1 MSSHDRVRMDRDREV
16 EAAFVGLADTLGDD
30 FDVIDL
36 FDRLASH
43 VVSLTGAAAVG
54 VMMSDGYGR
63 LRTIAASSQRAALL
77 EALQVQAGRGPC
89 VRCYETGRSVHV
101 PDLTAPGHRWPEL
114 APPAARAGYRALHT
128 VPLRL
133 RTSSL
138 GAVNLFYA
146 RPGPAPYGDMSLA
159 QALADVAAV
168 AMLHESAIA
177 KRPQDLL
184 GRLQEAMTNKTT
196 IEQAK
201 GIIAVRGELSI
212 EDAALALRLHART
225 TRSPVTGVARA
236 LVRRDLT
243 PEYVLATWRRSAPA
257 AKMPGTLASA
267 HSIAFCCRV
276 VDFRSDRVVLEAA
289 GELDLSSA
297 DDMASVLDP
306 HVNSG
311 ARILVNMAAVTF
323 IDLRGLRVL
332 QNAYLREPM
341 LCIVS
346 PSSAVARLCELLDS
360 VLPLFETIEQ
370 ALAEQ
375 VR

>member
-1 MSSHDRVRMDRDREV
+1 MTSHDKVRMDREREV
-16 EAAFVGLADTLGDD
+16 GAAFVGLADTLGDD

-36 FDRLASH
+36 FDRLAAH

-54 VMMSDGYGR
+54 VMMSDGNGR

-77 EALQVQAGRGPC
+77 EALQVQAGQGPC

-101 PDLTAPGHRWPEL
+101 PDLAAPGHRWPKL
-114 APPAARAGYRALHT
+114 APAAARAGYRAMHT

-133 RTSSL
+133 RSSAL

-168 AMLHESAIA
+168 AMLHEPTAGH
-177 KRPQDLL
+177 RPEDLL
-184 GRLQEAMTNKTT
+184 GRLQAAMTNKTT

-201 GIIAVRGELSI
+201 GMLAVRGELSI
-212 EDAALALRLHART
+212 EDAALALRMHAR
-225 TRSPVTGVARA
+225 SSHLPITGVARA
-236 LVRRDLT
+236 LVRRDLL
-243 PEYVLATWRRSAPA
+243 PEFVLATWRLSAPA
-257 AKMPGTLASA
+257 AKMPAALGSA

-276 VDFRSDRVVLEAA
+276 VDFREDRVVLEAM

-297 DDMASVLDP
+297 DDMAAVLAP
-306 HVNSG
+306 HLNSG
-311 ARILVNMAAVTF
+311 TMVLVNMAAVNF

-332 QNAYLREPM
+332 QNAYARESK
-341 LCIVS
+341 LCVVA
-346 PSSAVARLCELLDS
+346 PNSAVTRLLDLIDS
-360 VLPLFETIEQ
+360 PLPHFDTIEQ
-370 ALAEQ
+370 ALGMQAG
-375 VR
+375 